1 MNGQLPA
8 RIFQL
13 GGVHAGVRQERL
25 HDTEVRHARAV
36 ERHVK
41 RRPPLAVHVEKRR
54 RSGLDETAQRPFKRA
69 HLQRVMDRKV
79 RPEPRG
85 DEGAELIREI
95 ARVIP
100 LGKQHVEWI
109 VAIVIA
115 SVNKLPDG

>member
-1 MNGQLPA
+1 
-8 RIFQL
+8 
-13 GGVHAGVRQERL
+13 
-25 HDTEVRHARAV
+25 
-36 ERHVK
+36 
-41 RRPPLAVHVEKRR
+41 
-54 RSGLDETAQRPFKRA
+54 
-69 HLQRVMDRKV
+69 MDRKV

-95 ARVIP
+95 ARVVP